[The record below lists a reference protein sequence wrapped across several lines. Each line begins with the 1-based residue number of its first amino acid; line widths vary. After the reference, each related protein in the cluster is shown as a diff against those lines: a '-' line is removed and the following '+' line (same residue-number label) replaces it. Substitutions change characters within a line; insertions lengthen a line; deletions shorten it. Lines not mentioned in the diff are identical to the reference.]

1 MEMMMLDRPHDDV
14 IAQAVRG
21 LRDGGVVLVPTDTVY
36 GLAVH
41 PEQPEAIERLFHLKG
56 RPRSTNLPIMIADL
70 DELKHLGVVVT
81 DEATRLMERFCPGPI
96 TVALG
101 VDEGLSPSW
110 LAGRVEVAVRIP
122 ADDIMRAILAECGP
136 LLVTSAN
143 LHGNATPET
152 APEVVAQLSGSAD
165 FVIDDGVRKV
175 VPSTLVNCNLPVPT
189 IERVGVL
196 SVSQIQEVL
205 PDVAVGTG
213 D

>member
-1 MEMMMLDRPHDDV
+1 MLDRSLDDE
-14 IAQAVRG
+14 IAQAVRC

-41 PEQPEAIERLFHLKG
+41 PEQTDAIERLFLLKG
-56 RPRSTNLPIMIADL
+56 RPRSTNLPIMVAELEDL
-70 DELKHLGVVVT
+70 AQLGVIIT
-81 DEATRLMERFCPGPI
+81 AEATRLIEEFCPGPI
-96 TVALG
+96 TLALG
-101 VDEGLSPSW
+101 VDGARRPAW

-122 ADDIMRAILAECGP
+122 ADDIMRAVLDECGP

-152 APEVVAQLSGSAD
+152 APEVVAQLSEPPD
-165 FVIDDGVRKV
+165 LVIDDGVRKV

-196 SVSQIQEVL
+196 DVSQIQEVL
-205 PDVAVGTG
+205 PDVAVDTG
-213 D
+213 N